1 MSNAIEVTGRIH
13 LIKPTEIISD
23 KFKKRDVLIT
33 IDSKYPQN
41 VLFQLVQDNCE
52 ILDAF
57 SEGDNVKAQVNL
69 LGREW
74 KNPKTEIVQHFNT
87 LQIWSIILADG
98 VGELKNNNTFEAK
111 GSKVEGNIERRF
123 QDEAIDNM
131 TEDDDLPF

>member
-13 LIKPTEIISD
+13 LIKPTELISD